1 MKTQLKKS
9 AFIAKS
15 GPAFWGGVLL
25 VIMLIAVSP
34 VHASWLVEDQKL
46 TASDA
51 ISGGSIAVS
60 GDTAVIGASES
71 DDRGENS
78 GSVYIFVRRG
88 NTWIEQA
95 KLNASDAAANDNFGW
110 SVSISDDTI
119 VVGSWHG
126 SDGSGTHP
134 GAAYVFVR
142 NGAVWSEEAK
152 LHPTGEIT
160 RFGHV
165 VAVSG
170 DTIIVGGRD
179 TDNTDGTY
187 SGAIYVF
194 NRVNGSWIQ
203 QAQLTAPEEL
213 DDFGSYI
220 AISGDTVVAGQE
232 LTLNEKGETIG
243 AAFVFVRSG
252 NTWSNQAKLMPSDL
266 AEENYFGTSV
276 AISGDTVVVGAYSA
290 DSAYVFVRDGTTWRE
305 QAKLTPSDPVFYAWE
320 VVVSHN
326 TVVVEAYTESGE
338 QNAYVFVRNDDTW
351 SQQAR
356 LRMSDFD
363 KSNSSIAI
371 SNTIAMLGGDGSSGS
386 DAAYAF
392 DLACDATYS
401 LPSNHWQQVSL
412 PCDPG
417 VNSTVTAVF
426 GDNIPGTYG
435 RDWFVYRYD
444 ANRYVMLLATDT
456 LSQGEA
462 YWIFQRSSSDTI
474 LDMPDNSTP
483 TPVTDPVGCL
493 DTAKGCFE
501 IPLITQANRAQWS
514 MIGYPYA
521 SSGSLGDVRVQTDT
535 GVCASGCDLD
545 TAQSQGIIFSRLSAF
560 NGTFFTQVDTSD
572 NLDPWNGYWV
582 ATLHNADDLNPRLL
596 VPKP

>member
-1 MKTQLKKS
+1 MKIQLKKS
-9 AFIAKS
+9 AFIARP
-15 GPAFWGGVLL
+15 GPAFWGGALL
-25 VIMLIAVSP
+25 AMLIVVSP
-34 VHASWLVEDQKL
+34 VHAGWLVEDQKL

-51 ISGGSIAVS
+51 AAGDAFGDSIAVS
-60 GDTAVIGASES
+60 GDTAVVGAYWN
-71 DDRGENS
+71 DDRGEDS
-78 GSVYIFVRRG
+78 GSVYIFVRSG

-95 KLNASDAAANDNFGW
+95 KLNASDAAANDHFGQ
-110 SVSISDDTI
+110 SVSIFDDTI
-119 VVGSWHG
+119 VVGSRQGW
-126 SDGSGTHP
+126 DGSGIHP

-142 NGAVWSEEAK
+142 NGTVWSEEAK
-152 LHPTGEIT
+152 LRSTGET
-160 RFGHV
+160 TSFGRE
-165 VAVSG
+165 VAVSS
-170 DTIIVGGRD
+170 DTVVVGGRD
-179 TDNTDGTY
+179 TDNT
-187 SGAIYVF
+187 GAIYVF
-194 NRVNGSWIQ
+194 NRINGSWTQ

-232 LTLNEKGETIG
+232 LALNEKGETIG

-276 AISGDTVVVGAYSA
+276 AISGDTVVVGAHSA
-290 DSAYVFVRDGTTWRE
+290 DSAYVFVRDGNTWSE

-320 VVVSHN
+320 VTVSQN
-326 TVVVEAYTESGE
+326 TVVVEAYIESGE
-338 QNAYVFVRNDDTW
+338 QNAYVFVRNGDTW

-356 LRMSDFD
+356 LRISDFD

-371 SNTIAMLGGDGSSGS
+371 SKTIAMLGGDRSSGPG
-386 DAAYAF
+386 AAYAF

-401 LPSNHWQQVSL
+401 LPSNYWQQVSL

-417 VNSTVTAVF
+417 VNSTVRAIF
-426 GDNIPGTYG
+426 GDDIPGTYG

-444 ANRYVMLLATDT
+444 ANRYVMLSATDT

-462 YWIFQRSSSDTI
+462 YWIFQWSGRDAT
-474 LDMPDNSTP
+474 LDMPDNSIP

-493 DTAKGCFE
+493 NTAKGCFE
-501 IPLITQANRAQWS
+501 IPLKTQANSAQWR

-521 SSGSLGDVRVQTDT
+521 SSGSLGDARVQTDT

-545 TAQSQGIIFSRLSAF
+545 TAQSLGIVVSRLLAF

-572 NLDPWNGYWV
+572 NLDPWNGYW
-582 ATLHNADDLNPRLL
+582 AAMLHNADDLNPRLL